1 MTFNDESKMY
11 ETSVKISSPGLYYYY
26 FNIKQNDQFYFLE
39 RSQDGFG
46 DGEITQDGRDIR
58 IFQLTYY
65 DRAVP
70 QAPW

>member
-1 MTFNDESKMY
+1 MTFNDDSKMY
-11 ETSVKISSPGLYYYY
+11 ETSIKISSPGLYYYY
-26 FNIKQNDQFYFLE
+26 FNIKQNNQFYFLE

-58 IFQLTYY
+58 TFQLICY

>member
-11 ETSVKISSPGLYYYY
+11 ETSVKITSSGLYY

-46 DGEITQDGRDIR
+46 DGEIT
-58 IFQLTYY
+58 
-65 DRAVP
+65 P
-70 QAPW
+70 